1 MVLGG
6 LIIGT
11 VFGLLASV
19 LGYLL
24 WSLPLWMAIALY
36 PLVGTL
42 VTIIALAL
50 VVLREIRTAPDTDT
64 PARAD
69 FSPVR

>member
-19 LGYLL
+19 LGYVV
-24 WSLPLWMAIALY
+24 WSLPLWMALVLY
-36 PLVGTL
+36 PLVGTF

-50 VVLREIRTAPDTDT
+50 VVLREIRTVPEAET

-69 FSPVR
+69 LSPAR

>member
-24 WSLPLWMAIALY
+24 WSLPLWMALALY

-69 FSPVR
+69 LSPVR